1 MSLINSF
8 RTKSIEEVK
17 HFLTQY
23 CVERKVEGYLMQQ
36 DPMQAFYQTLCVGME
51 EWDDVL
57 SYPDE
62 FIPEED
68 FDTDDFIP
76 PESEKADEMEQQ
88 PADEASG
95 NRKGKRPRLPLAEQV
110 SFWSLHNSPLTLYML
125 I

>member
-1 MSLINSF
+1 M
-8 RTKSIEEVK
+8 
-17 HFLTQY
+17 QY

-51 EWDDVL
+51 EWDDIL

-76 PESEKADEMEQQ
+76 PDSEKADEREQQ

-110 SFWSLHNSPLTLYML
+110 SFWSSHNSPLTLYML

>member
-1 MSLINSF
+1 
-8 RTKSIEEVK
+8 
-17 HFLTQY
+17 
-23 CVERKVEGYLMQQ
+23 MQQ

-51 EWDDVL
+51 EWDDIL

-76 PESEKADEMEQQ
+76 PESEKVDEMEQQ

-110 SFWSLHNSPLTLYML
+110 SFLVIAQLTLNIIYAYMNL
-125 I
+125 FYVT